1 MIYELRYPVSCTT
14 PLGDAYIWYIKP
26 NGYLENDE
34 VTCILMDSGII
45 RHFTTD
51 QIKIWHNATYKIKKQ
66 KNDTPPRTDGS
77 LH

>member
-1 MIYELRYPVSCTT
+1 MIHELNNPIACTT

-34 VTCILMDSGII
+34 ITCILMNGGQV

-51 QIKIWHNATYKIKKQ
+51 QIRIWNNQTYKINKDEKFARC
-66 KNDTPPRTDGS
+66 NDS